1 MPRRKPSARSPASKR
16 TASIDLGLAAAAQLP
31 SPAEAEALV
40 RARVQALPVE
50 SRPLASLAGAVLA
63 QSVRSERDQPPFD
76 RVMMDGIALAS
87 QAWRAGRRR
96 FRIAGTQPAGS
107 PPLRLEDPDAC
118 FEAMTGAVLPH
129 GCDCVIPVERLTV
142 EDGVAVV
149 DEGTPVEP
157 FWNVHTRGLDCREGD
172 MLLTRGT
179 MLGAPELAVL
189 ASTGLPRADVHADP
203 RIVIVATGD
212 ELVAPDQ
219 PIEAWQVRRSNGYAL
234 RAALHLRGFHRVA
247 EDHLPDDHAVLA
259 RRLATHLATHDVV
272 LLTGGVSMGRFDHVP
287 SVLRELG
294 VEEVFHK
301 VAQRPGKPIWFGIG
315 PAGQTV
321 FGLPGN
327 PVSSLVCLLRYAV
340 PAIYAMQG
348 AQPRRPEQVPLGAPH
363 AVKAALWHYLPV
375 HVEQSPALGGVA
387 MPRPTRGSGDFV
399 SLLGTDGFV
408 ELPPGPRELPAGCV
422 VAFYRW

>member
-1 MPRRKPSARSPASKR
+1 M
-16 TASIDLGLAAAAQLP
+16 
-31 SPAEAEALV
+31 
-40 RARVQALPVE
+40 QALPVE

-189 ASTGLPRADVHADP
+189 ASAGLPRADVHADP

-212 ELVAPDQ
+212 ELVAPDR

-315 PAGQTV
+315 PSGQTV

-348 AQPRRPEQVPLGAPH
+348 AQPRRPEQVPLGAAH
-363 AVKAALWHYLPV
+363 AVKAPLWHYLPV